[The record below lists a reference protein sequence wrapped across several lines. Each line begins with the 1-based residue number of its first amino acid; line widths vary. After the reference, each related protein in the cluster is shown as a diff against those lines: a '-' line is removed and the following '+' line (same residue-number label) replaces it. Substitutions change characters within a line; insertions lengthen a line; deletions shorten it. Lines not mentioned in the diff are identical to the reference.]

1 MSEYNETIL
10 QSVYDFKQ
18 NKTDKLEIIGKQF
31 DTDEKG
37 NPTFKGI
44 SALAEAMEIYSDKQ
58 YETARYLFVKN
69 GTVIRHVTVSSQIPS
84 STIIEPD
91 ENFLYKI
98 KKYADDTNSQIVLL
112 HNHPSGYVEP
122 SEADKKLTEYIN
134 NFLTNKDG
142 SSRFS
147 GHIILDHGNYGLY
160 SPDIRKW
167 NGLINGNLL
176 PLDEIKNH
184 YEIELT
190 DFARRIDFNPED
202 GSIDSQ
208 KLKELSD
215 YAKQC
220 DSGNLWNTKDWIPG
234 FFLSVNG
241 VLTTLEQFNTAEFSN
256 PAVLE
261 NKLKEIGRNFGS
273 ENIVLF
279 PQNKDQ
285 FLICEGF
292 AQKTGTIKD
301 IYFENEDGTYKTS
314 AFRNGKIFHR
324 HLIDDI
330 RIEDTENNKDEVE
343 NKILYEQNKLNTIN
357 KENNMSEK
365 NLTLKDPKKG
375 KPPLYPRRSSS
386 YLNILMFNRN
396 VLASEIIKDFESKFP
411 TLTDSKHYS
420 ALLKYIYRQSLEQ
433 FEEGREI
440 IINGPD
446 KYVIEEA
453 QDFTINDFFETFE
466 DTMSD
471 KIKPAV
477 QEFLLNLNSLK
488 IKFDLD
494 LVRPPKFLS
503 GMNDVDR
510 EKVAY
515 LILNFSKDFT
525 YRNIRASQKRE
536 ELLNRIHK
544 KEKRLINEKENKTMD
559 TLTLDN
565 SKNTIS
571 ELISEKVSQTKS
583 YINEHQFTGQN
594 PQKIETFY
602 KTLYEKEPDLFNS
615 IKDFTL
621 ISEEQLNIAG
631 IESLPINFPYVQ
643 LTVPEITD
651 DSNEKSFAD
660 KKYYLIESLPESMQ
674 EQIYER
680 KKIIKEKNI
689 DIKNKKTVNDLS
701 KIIVIDTETTGFKAG
716 DDELLQV
723 SIIDGNGKE
732 LYNRYVKPENKKE
745 WKYAMEKNHITPE
758 MVSKSPSIKELIPEI
773 QKIIDDADMLISYNG
788 RFDVNFLEAAGI
800 TNIEQ
805 KPHLDVIK
813 PASLITKLPPKNK
826 NDKRT
831 YNGYHYPKL
840 TDAAEAINFNYNA
853 HDSLE
858 DVKATLAVAKNIYGE
873 NFEKLTEKDLLECTI
888 DEKKVSAKEK
898 KLKTADN
905 QNVSINEQNET
916 ISKLLEELNKE
927 RKERQQ
933 EAEQNRLLM
942 QKLQDQAQVLARLQ
956 EKLSVLETKT
966 AAENKPAVN
975 ESITQQEN
983 GNSYPEQPHQNYVN
997 PDGFGRDTAY
1007 TVGVKIPDFGIED
1020 PNNATIKIIKNAKLQ
1035 EVKKSEIPGQAD
1047 IILDVVLED
1056 GKHEE
1061 ITLSE
1066 REYNDIINSVQR
1078 LETAKATM
1086 APDSPQWI
1094 HEHMIYQ
1101 KNMKLDEF
1109 NYRYNTVNE
1118 FMHNFRI
1125 HCIKDQCHNFGQAL
1139 DVVGKMFNRMT
1150 EPDKKAFLEKI
1161 QKWNDNSNDEN
1172 AFKFQLLRVF
1182 NEAHAKCRTSISDIF
1197 NLVKN
1202 ENEQDEM
1209 NTVVKNFVTGEIV
1222 ENTDFKVGDTY
1233 KIKNDYT
1240 SFDDTIMSVT
1250 ESWKLLRVQKKF
1262 YDSYAIIYNENTKAY
1277 MKMSMKDF
1285 TEKVK
1290 GIDIEKELG
1299 KDTEIK
1305 ISQNKN
1311 LQKWIK
1317 KENKKIKHKKHFWEH
1332 ER

>member
-44 SALAEAMEIYSDKQ
+44 SALADAMEIYSDKQ

-98 KKYADDTNSQIVLL
+98 KKYADDTDSQIVLL

-160 SPDIRKW
+160 SPDTRKW
-167 NGLINGNLL
+167 NGLINGKLI

-279 PQNKDQ
+279 PRNKDQ

-330 RIEDTENNKDEVE
+330 RIEDTENDIEKVKE
-343 NKILYEQNKLNTIN
+343 KILQ
-357 KENNMSEK
+357 EK
-365 NLTLKDPKKG
+365 NTDT
-375 KPPLYPRRSSS
+375 
-386 YLNILMFNRN
+386 
-396 VLASEIIKDFESKFP
+396 IK
-411 TLTDSKHYS
+411 T
-420 ALLKYIYRQSLEQ
+420 
-433 FEEGREI
+433 
-440 IINGPD
+440 N
-446 KYVIEEA
+446 
-453 QDFTINDFFETFE
+453 
-466 DTMSD
+466 
-471 KIKPAV
+471 
-477 QEFLLNLNSLK
+477 
-488 IKFDLD
+488 
-494 LVRPPKFLS
+494 
-503 GMNDVDR
+503 
-510 EKVAY
+510 
-515 LILNFSKDFT
+515 
-525 YRNIRASQKRE
+525 
-536 ELLNRIHK
+536 
-544 KEKRLINEKENKTMD
+544 INEKENKTMD
-559 TLTLDN
+559 KMEIKELIPDMAKHTK
-565 SKNTIS
+565 SFIS
-571 ELISEKVSQTKS
+571 ESF
-583 YINEHQFTGQN
+583 FTGNN
-594 PQKIETFY
+594 PDKIENFY
-602 KTLYEKEPDLFNS
+602 YEFYEKAPDVFNK
-615 IKDFTL
+615 IKNFTL
-621 ISEEQLNIAG
+621 ISEEQIKLSG
-631 IESLPINFPYVQ
+631 IESLPGGMLSVE

-651 DSNEKSFAD
+651 DNNKKIFSD
-660 KKYYLIESLPESMQ
+660 KKYFLIESLPESMQ

-680 KKIIKEKNI
+680 KKFIKEKNI
-689 DIKNKKTVNDLS
+689 DIKNNKTVNDLS

-773 QKIIDDADMLISYNG
+773 QKIIDDADMLVSYNG

-858 DVKATLAVAKNIYGE
+858 DVKATLAVAKNIYGD

-905 QNVSINEQNET
+905 QNISINEQNET

-1209 NTVVKNFVTGEIV
+1209 NTVVKNFVTGEMV

-1233 KIKNDYT
+1233 KIKNEYT

-1250 ESWKLLRVQKKF
+1250 ESWKLLRVQKKL